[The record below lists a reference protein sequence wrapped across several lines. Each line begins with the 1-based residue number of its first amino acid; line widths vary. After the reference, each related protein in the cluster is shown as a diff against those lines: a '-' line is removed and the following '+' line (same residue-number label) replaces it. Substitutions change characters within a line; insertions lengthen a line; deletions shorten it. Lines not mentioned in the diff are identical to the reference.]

1 MRGSNRF
8 AGSTFPAG
16 RHQVGSRWED
26 FHWFEPQDIINF
38 YYKCDVQGGPLGES
52 KNGSSRREICRPR
65 PGTELTE
72 MEKKLIEMGIVI
84 VESHPQ
90 RGNCEIRFLEP
101 LPESNY
107 VPKQKLIGGKLT
119 QQVIR
124 NLTVRVRKG
133 ALPEEAACQERVRDT
148 AFWKAFA
155 AGITAP
161 SKKAEREL
169 FRAVMARLQ
178 TVL

>member
-1 MRGSNRF
+1 
-8 AGSTFPAG
+8 
-16 RHQVGSRWED
+16 
-26 FHWFEPQDIINF
+26 
-38 YYKCDVQGGPLGES
+38 
-52 KNGSSRREICRPR
+52 
-65 PGTELTE
+65 
-72 MEKKLIEMGIVI
+72 MEKKLIELGIVI

-90 RGNCEIRFLEP
+90 RGNCELRFLEP

-119 QQVIR
+119 QPVIR

-155 AGITAP
+155 AGITAA

-178 TVL
+178 AML